1 MIRNPPQ
8 FLTAI
13 SLAFLLLVTAC
24 SPSKT
29 ETVWEQVE
37 SESPAAVVE
46 GSAEKVLP
54 GSQFNRFFPPDGEG
68 YARIYTQEKDGFAE
82 AKLKQNGEELAMLS
96 VSDTAAN
103 PAAAEKYRRGSLT
116 IAGFPAATIGSTATG
131 VLVGDRLQ
139 VKVLSRSDN
148 FTTGDRE
155 AWLQKFD
162 LAGLEGLVKQ

>member
-1 MIRNPPQ
+1 MFRNSPR

-24 SPSKT
+24 SPAKT
-29 ETVWEQVE
+29 DSTWEQLQ
-37 SESPAAVVE
+37 SESPAAVVD
-46 GSAEKVLP
+46 GSTAEVLS
-54 GSQFNRFFPPDGEG
+54 GSQFNQFFPPDGEG
-68 YARIYTQEKDGFAE
+68 YSRVYTQEKDGFAE

-103 PAAAEKYRRGSLT
+103 PTAAEKYRRGSLT
-116 IAGFPAATIGSTATG
+116 IAGFPAAEIGSTATG

-139 VKVLSRSDN
+139 VKVLSRSDD
-148 FTTGDRE
+148 FTAEDRQ

-162 LAGLEGLVKQ
+162 LVGLEGLAKQ